1 MKKHILIYIIL
12 FISFITN
19 AQTDNKKL
27 RIVYELTYQID
38 STDNKNLRVERML
51 LSIDNYVS
59 SYQSERIY
67 LKDSILKS
75 NNPQALFSI
84 SKSKFRYKI
93 YKNRAINKL
102 NTLHNYS
109 VYKFEV
115 EEKIP
120 NLKWNIGTEEKEILN
135 LNCIKATTSFAGR
148 DYIAWFANE
157 IPISDGPYKFTGLPG
172 LIMEISDTKNHYTHK
187 AVGVSYHNNKIN
199 INNNNNSYKKIN
211 KTEFNDFLKKIKEK
225 PSLIFISSKLVLPK
239 AGLDK
244 YDRNHRAR
252 QKHENNP
259 IELDNK

>member
-51 LSIDNYVS
+51 LSIGDSVS
-59 SYQSERIY
+59 SYQSERKH

-75 NNPQALFSI
+75 NNSQALFSI

-93 YKNRAINKL
+93 YKHRNTNKL
-102 NTLHNYS
+102 NILYNYS

-115 EEKIP
+115 EEKTP
-120 NLKWNIGTEEKEILN
+120 TLKWNIGTEKKKILN
-135 LNCIKATTSFAGR
+135 LDCIKATTSFAGR
-148 DYIAWFANE
+148 NYIAWFTND
-157 IPISDGPYKFTGLPG
+157 ISVSDGPYKFTGLPG
-172 LIMEISDTKNHYTHK
+172 LILEINDTKNHYIHK
-187 AVGVSYHNNKIN
+187 AVGVNYHNNKIN
-199 INNNNNSYKKIN
+199 IDNNSYKKTS
-211 KTEFNDFLKKIKEK
+211 KTEFNNFLKKIKEK
-225 PSLIFISSKLVLPK
+225 PSLIFMSSKLMLPK

-244 YDRNHRAR
+244 YDRNHRER

-259 IELDNK
+259 IELDTK